1 MENSQDLVRQS
12 PRQWAGRLASLLV
25 VAAALGACTVY
36 GSAPTGE
43 GIGFREARFEE
54 MAAMREYRGC
64 RDEAFALE
72 KQARSTG
79 NAGRYISSARLIEKC
94 EATLGPEAAAL
105 AEDERIRAY
114 ALSIQNYI
122 KGGDLESARR
132 NLGAMQ
138 AAFPGKDLYYADG
151 SSFVETAQ
159 VLLGQAEVHDY
170 GPYSML
176 NVNAELKREMRRVN
190 YWQKH

>member
-1 MENSQDLVRQS
+1 MENSQDLARQNP
-12 PRQWAGRLASLLV
+12 PRLAGRLACLLLA
-25 VAAALGACTVY
+25 AAALGACTVY
-36 GSAPTGE
+36 GNPPSGE
-43 GIGFREARFEE
+43 GIGFREARFQE

-64 RDEAFALE
+64 RDEAYELE
-72 KQARSTG
+72 QQARATG
-79 NAGRYISSARLIEKC
+79 NAGRYIASARLIEKC
-94 EATLGPEAAAL
+94 EAALGPEAAML

-114 ALSIQNYI
+114 ALSVQNYI
-122 KGGDLESARR
+122 KGGDLEAARR

-151 SSFVETAQ
+151 SSFIETAQ

-176 NVNAELKREMRRVN
+176 NVNADLKREMRRVN
-190 YWQKH
+190 YWQNH